1 MSIHVEIVT
10 AGRIAYTGEATEV
23 NAPGFHGEF
32 GVLPEHTPFLS
43 VVRPGVI
50 EITEVSGGTTRFVVG
65 RGFVEAGP
73 DRVTVLTELCEDPTA
88 VDRSAAQQELDAAES
103 TLASV
108 DGGSAEAA
116 NANRKADLAQARL
129 KA

>member
-10 AGRIAYTGEATEV
+10 AGRTAYTGEATEV
-23 NAPGFHGEF
+23 KAPGFHGEF

-43 VVRPGVI
+43 VVRPGVV
-50 EITEVSGGTTRFVVG
+50 EVSEVGGGTARFVVG

-73 DRVTVLTELCEDPTA
+73 DRMTLLTELCEDGQG
-88 VDRSAAQQELDAAES
+88 VDKAAAQSELDAAET
-103 TLASV
+103 TLATAE
-108 DGGSAEAA
+108 GGSAEAA
-116 NANRKADLAQARL
+116 NAERKAELAQARL